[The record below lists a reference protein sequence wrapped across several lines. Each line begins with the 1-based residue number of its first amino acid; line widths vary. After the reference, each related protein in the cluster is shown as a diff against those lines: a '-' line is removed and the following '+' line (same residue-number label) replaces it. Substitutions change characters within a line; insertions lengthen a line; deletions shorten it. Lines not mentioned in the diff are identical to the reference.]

1 MKMRLTLL
9 AAAAA
14 MLLTA
19 QAEPL
24 TFQMGGNDGAVILNN
39 ARFNPLGSFI
49 GNTSGDAGQ
58 ESVIQVGE
66 VDFGTGDVFK
76 AVSLRFA
83 NGWSNGGTAIL
94 LAGADY
100 ESATPFAAIPL
111 INYHD
116 SYTNFRSIGANFS
129 DQPTGVQK
137 VFLTFADRAGNVQ
150 DVRFYEN
157 ELVEGDFE
165 NGSMLKEPCMLDN
178 YSEVGTILDINNSTL
193 IVPANN
199 DTRIDNG
206 SWGWTGPGC
215 VVSYGE
221 MDFGNGEYN
230 QVVLE
235 LASHWQGD
243 QTSHNV
249 MVYLDDYENEANCI
263 ASVWCGID
271 VKTKLYLARNI
282 EAVTGTHT
290 VYLKWQ
296 DGSNNIA
303 NVHFAKGHVWSLGNI
318 LDPIVTTYEN
328 EQPSDKAVR
337 YSFLDNMKNSEEA
350 TYIGR
355 DSGLT
360 TILNKGQW
368 EDDNVGYTGDG
379 TVLKITGID
388 FQQGQFD
395 KILVSHGTGMSW
407 AGYINEANFKFYLDL
422 EDDATVEPAAGGPR
436 RITVEDW
443 ASVRDQLTDIEPVA
457 TVRLQATGGW
467 GNVYTTKGDLS
478 KVEGVHDVYI
488 IFTAPDG
495 ANIKDIY
502 LDDQEE
508 EVDPSTGVNEITAA
522 KAQNGNVYSIDG
534 RLVRK
539 NATSLEGLASGMYI
553 FNGQKYLVK

>member
-1 MKMRLTLL
+1 MKMRFTLL

-24 TFQMGGNDGAVILNN
+24 TFQMGYNDGAVILNN
-39 ARFNPLGSFI
+39 GKFNPLGSFI
-49 GNTSGDAGQ
+49 GNTSGDEGK
-58 ESVIQVGE
+58 ETVIQVGE
-66 VDFGTGDVFK
+66 VDFGTGDTYK
-76 AVSLRFA
+76 AASLRFA

-94 LAGADY
+94 MAGEDY
-100 ESATPFAAIPL
+100 ESATAFATIDL

-137 VFLTFADRAGNVQ
+137 VFLTFTGRAGNVQ

-157 ELVEGDFE
+157 AFVESDFE
-165 NGSMLKEPCMLDN
+165 NGTMLKEPCMLDN
-178 YSEVGTILDINNSTL
+178 YSEISTILDINNSTL
-193 IVPANN
+193 VVPAN
-199 DTRIDNG
+199 DETRIDNG
-206 SWGWTGPGC
+206 SWGWTGSGC
-215 VVSYGE
+215 VVNYGV

-235 LASHWQGD
+235 LASHWLGD
-243 QTSHNV
+243 QKTHNV

-263 ASVWCGID
+263 ATVWCGID

-282 EAVTGTHT
+282 EPVTGTHT
-290 VYLKWQ
+290 VFLKWQ

-318 LDPIVTTYEN
+318 LDPIATTYEN

-337 YSFLDNMKNSEEA
+337 YSFRDGMKNSEEA
-350 TYIGR
+350 TYIGK

-368 EDDNVGYTGDG
+368 EDDNVGFTGDG
-379 TVLKITGID
+379 TVLKITGMD

-395 KILVSHGTGMSW
+395 KILVSHSTGMSW
-407 AGYINEANFKFYLDL
+407 AGYIEDANFKFYLDL
-422 EDDATVEPAAGGPR
+422 EANPTAAEGAPR
-436 RITVEDW
+436 RIEVADW
-443 ASVRDQLTDIEPVA
+443 SQVRDQLTDIEPAA
-457 TVRLQATGGW
+457 TVRLQATGSW
-467 GNVYTTKGDLS
+467 NDVYTTKGDLS

-488 IFTAPDG
+488 VFTAPDG

-502 LDDQEE
+502 LDDQVEE
-508 EVDPSTGVNEITAA
+508 QDPATGVSEVTAA
-522 KAQNGNVYSIDG
+522 KAVNGNVYSIDG
-534 RLVRK
+534 RLVRTG
-539 NATSLEGLASGMYI
+539 ATSIEGLPAGLYI

>member
-1 MKMRLTLL
+1 
-9 AAAAA
+9 
-14 MLLTA
+14 
-19 QAEPL
+19 
-24 TFQMGGNDGAVILNN
+24 
-39 ARFNPLGSFI
+39 
-49 GNTSGDAGQ
+49 
-58 ESVIQVGE
+58 
-66 VDFGTGDVFK
+66 
-76 AVSLRFA
+76 
-83 NGWSNGGTAIL
+83 
-94 LAGADY
+94 
-100 ESATPFAAIPL
+100 
-111 INYHD
+111 
-116 SYTNFRSIGANFS
+116 
-129 DQPTGVQK
+129 
-137 VFLTFADRAGNVQ
+137 
-150 DVRFYEN
+150 
-157 ELVEGDFE
+157 
-165 NGSMLKEPCMLDN
+165 
-178 YSEVGTILDINNSTL
+178 
-193 IVPANN
+193 
-199 DTRIDNG
+199 
-206 SWGWTGPGC
+206 
-215 VVSYGE
+215 
-221 MDFGNGEYN
+221 
-230 QVVLE
+230 
-235 LASHWQGD
+235 
-243 QTSHNV
+243 
-249 MVYLDDYENEANCI
+249 
-263 ASVWCGID
+263 
-271 VKTKLYLARNI
+271 
-282 EAVTGTHT
+282 
-290 VYLKWQ
+290 
-296 DGSNNIA
+296 
-303 NVHFAKGHVWSLGNI
+303 
-318 LDPIVTTYEN
+318 
-328 EQPSDKAVR
+328 VR

>member
-1 MKMRLTLL
+1 MKLRFTLL

-14 MLLTA
+14 MLLSA

-39 ARFNPLGSFI
+39 GKFNPLGSFI
-49 GNTSGDAGQ
+49 GNTSGNQGE

-66 VDFGTGDVFK
+66 VDFGTGDAYK

-100 ESATPFAAIPL
+100 ESATAFAAIPL
-111 INYHD
+111 INFHD

-157 ELVEGDFE
+157 AFVETDFE

-193 IVPANN
+193 VVPANN

-206 SWGWTGPGC
+206 SWGWTGTGC

-263 ASVWCGID
+263 ATVWCGID

-337 YSFLDNMKNSEEA
+337 YSFLDGMKNSEEA
-350 TYIGR
+350 TYIGK
-355 DSGLT
+355 DSGRT
-360 TILNKGQW
+360 TILYKGQW
-368 EDDNVGYTGDG
+368 ETDNVGYTGDG
-379 TVLKITGID
+379 SVLKITGMD

-395 KILVSHGTGMSW
+395 KILVSHATGMSW
-407 AGYINEANFKFYLDL
+407 AGYINEANFKFYIDL
-422 EDDATVEPAAGGPR
+422 EANPTAVEGAPR
-436 RITVEDW
+436 RIEVADW
-443 ASVRDQLTDIEPVA
+443 SQVRNQLTDIEPIA
-457 TVRLQATGGW
+457 TVRLQATSGW

-478 KVEGVHDVYI
+478 KVEGVHDVYVVY
-488 IFTAPDG
+488 TAPDG

-508 EVDPSTGVNEITAA
+508 DPATGVTSVTAA
-522 KAQNGNVYSIDG
+522 KAVNGNVYTIDG
-534 RLVRK
+534 RMVRS
-539 NATSLEGLASGMYI
+539 NAAGIEGLPAGLYI
-553 FNGQKYLVK
+553 FNGQKYIVK